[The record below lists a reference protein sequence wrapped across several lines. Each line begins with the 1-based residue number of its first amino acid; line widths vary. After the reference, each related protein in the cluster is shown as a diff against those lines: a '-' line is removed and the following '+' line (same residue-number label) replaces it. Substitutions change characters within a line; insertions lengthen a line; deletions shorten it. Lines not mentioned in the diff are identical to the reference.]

1 MNIYLTES
9 LAAIAKYLS
18 VGGVLQNILF
28 YGIIL
33 SLIYLN
39 MGLIKQKR
47 DLKPLPANSVL
58 ETSQTIHSA
67 AVPITNQDNA
77 TVISLNQALNLEISS
92 LKQELSALGEE
103 LELAYA
109 KADRLTHQ
117 LSDIIDCLELSVEH
131 DDHTWNWSID
141 ALSKELTLSPY
152 GSLVHGFSDRNQLPL
167 NEALST
173 LFDTDRQAVADAIN
187 RSFETG
193 ANFLA
198 TYRMTPSCSSSTMW
212 IKSSGRM
219 FYNEH
224 GIPMNLA
231 GKFIF
236 THGESPII
244 K

>member
-1 MNIYLTES
+1 MNICLTES
-9 LAAIAKYLS
+9 LAAIAKYVN

-28 YGIIL
+28 YGTIL

-39 MGLIKQKR
+39 RGLIKQKS
-47 DLKPLPANSVL
+47 DLKSLPANSVSA
-58 ETSQTIHSA
+58 TSQTMQPA
-67 AVPITNQDNA
+67 TVPITNQDDA
-77 TVISLNQALNLEISS
+77 ALIDLNQALNVEISS

-117 LSDIIDCLELSVEH
+117 LSDIIDCLELSVAY

-152 GSLVHGFSDRNQLPL
+152 GSLVHGFSDRIQLPL
-167 NEALST
+167 NEALSA

-198 TYRMTPSCSSSTMW
+198 TYRMTPSGSRSIMW
-212 IKSSGRM
+212 VKSSGRM
-219 FYNEH
+219 FYNAH
-224 GIPMNLA
+224 GIPVSLA
-231 GKFIF
+231 GKFAF
-236 THGESPII
+236 TVGEPLII